1 MMNDIPN
8 SFDANS
14 FNPYDDSD
22 KEQLWRASNHVGT
35 GIPQA
40 PTRIN

>member
-14 FNPYDDSD
+14 FNPYDDEE
-22 KEQLWRASNHVGT
+22 KEKLWRASKHVGT
-35 GIPQA
+35 GVPQ
-40 PTRIN
+40 PPSHK